1 MNLMSDISIY
11 GYLFQYLN
19 TKSQAVLNLNK
30 DSLFFFFFF
39 FYLSQK
45 VTRPNGV
52 LSFVVQW
59 ERTRQIYHAG

>member
-1 MNLMSDISIY
+1 MNLMSDISVY

-19 TKSQAVLNLNK
+19 TKSQAVLNLYK
-30 DSLFFFFFF
+30 DSLFFVFFFFFF

-52 LSFVVQW
+52 LSFVVQ
-59 ERTRQIYHAG
+59 

>member
-19 TKSQAVLNLNK
+19 TKSQAVLN
-30 DSLFFFFFF
+30 FFFFFF